1 MISYIEWD
9 ESIVSVLLDCLLE
22 LVTSETEV
30 VIRLNVPQLDQTNQT
45 SLLHAGVSLV
55 RAVANQTR
63 VDLSILDVRKHDLNN
78 DHETELYQHL
88 LYLIFLDSFSPGC
101 QETHEGA
108 LTCSG
113 LYHSSS
119 QTT

>member
-45 SLLHAGVSLV
+45 SLLHTGVSLV
-55 RAVANQTR
+55 
-63 VDLSILDVRKHDLNN
+63 
-78 DHETELYQHL
+78 
-88 LYLIFLDSFSPGC
+88 
-101 QETHEGA
+101 
-108 LTCSG
+108 
-113 LYHSSS
+113 
-119 QTT
+119 

>member
-9 ESIVSVLLDCLLE
+9 ESVVSVLLDCLLE

-78 DHETELYQHL
+78 DHETELYQHC
-88 LYLIFLDSFSPGC
+88 IVPDIS
-101 QETHEGA
+101 
-108 LTCSG
+108 
-113 LYHSSS
+113 
-119 QTT
+119 